1 MSFHPVS
8 YSTADHPRW
17 GKAHCSPGLL
27 MGHLLGC
34 AERQLQGWAWA
45 GEVGS
50 SWVAGE
56 ERPRLIRENFNLS
69 SRLPHLK
76 CRLEMAL
83 RLKRKY
89 RVGSRLGIIQHRGLE
104 PNPSSAPDT
113 LRLWASHSTALCVCF
128 PYIEMWL
135 MFINHW
141 VTRQLQ

>member
-56 ERPRLIRENFNLS
+56 ERPRLIWENFNLS

-76 CRLEMAL
+76 CRFEMAL

-89 RVGSRLGIIQHRGLE
+89 RAGSRLGIIQHRGLE
-104 PNPSSAPDT
+104 PNPSSAPRYTAT
-113 LRLWASHSTALCVCF
+113 LGKSLDCPVRLF
-128 PYIEMWL
+128 PIHRNVVYVYKPL
-135 MFINHW
+135 GY
-141 VTRQLQ
+141 